1 MPQQPDMLL
10 YQQGPSNSST
20 TGTRTA
26 STMNGHNKII
36 QIEGTKI
43 DKRSNHSNPP
53 TTASVQRRRSS
64 TSSITTSPIVKR
76 TKRKRSSSTKAADVD
91 PANTK
96 SNKYSFQSKSSFLV
110 VRRTTN
116 PPSQPCYSKKLQQK
130 GPKREYSNAKC
141 VRRIEKEN
149 FPIPPQTK
157 IYQLEKCRLQP
168 EIHCQMIIINQSVTC
183 TRTSVPK
190 KKFFDR
196 LLNVFISYL
205 LLKNLMS
212 AYTLSPSEI
221 VMKIQY

>member
-1 MPQQPDMLL
+1 MPQLPDMLL

-149 FPIPPQTK
+149 FPIPP
-157 IYQLEKCRLQP
+157 
-168 EIHCQMIIINQSVTC
+168 
-183 TRTSVPK
+183 
-190 KKFFDR
+190 
-196 LLNVFISYL
+196 
-205 LLKNLMS
+205 
-212 AYTLSPSEI
+212 
-221 VMKIQY
+221 